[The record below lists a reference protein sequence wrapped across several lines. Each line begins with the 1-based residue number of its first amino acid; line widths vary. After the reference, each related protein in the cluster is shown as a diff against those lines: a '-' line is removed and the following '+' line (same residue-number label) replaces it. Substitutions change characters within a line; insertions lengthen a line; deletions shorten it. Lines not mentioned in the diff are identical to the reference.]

1 MARWLLGGASEGA
14 GVFLCVSW
22 DLVFESQ
29 RAIFI
34 FFMLAVLI
42 DLFLL
47 IMEHVN
53 ILKTVFQE
61 MSEVWREGKVA
72 LLMFQNPHQ
81 RRYYVPQV
89 IPDAVE
95 IFLS

>member
-1 MARWLLGGASEGA
+1 
-14 GVFLCVSW
+14 
-22 DLVFESQ
+22 
-29 RAIFI
+29 
-34 FFMLAVLI
+34 
-42 DLFLL
+42 
-47 IMEHVN
+47 MEHVN